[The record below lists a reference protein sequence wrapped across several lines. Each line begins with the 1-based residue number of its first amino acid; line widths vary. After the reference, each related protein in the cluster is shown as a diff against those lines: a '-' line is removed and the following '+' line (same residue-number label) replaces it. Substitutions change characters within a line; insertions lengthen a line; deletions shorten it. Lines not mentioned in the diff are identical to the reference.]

1 LVENKEFL
9 IKKSQHLNSSALK
22 IKKIQALTKGVPN
35 AGDFLIGQQVLP
47 LGSSLSGDKDAGP
60 ELPHWAHPQPLAT
73 MVDENEAVAHRQPVL
88 GRRLLDNMEIRG

>member
-60 ELPHWAHPQPLAT
+60 ELPHWAHPQPLAVIILAKYPKT
-73 MVDENEAVAHRQPVL
+73 TK
-88 GRRLLDNMEIRG
+88 I